1 MKILPFLKEVSQDMR
16 IGAVMPSSRFAV
28 RNIMRFVPYG
38 IKTVLEYGPGDGVL
52 TRQLLARLPADGRLV
67 AIETNGTMCSEVEAI
82 RDPRLVLVRDDATQA
97 ADIAARLG
105 FREFDFVISGIPF
118 SMLSAQTRRATVR
131 MTHDLLSQS
140 GMFLVYQTSP
150 LMVPYLKECFDVHT
164 AFEPRN
170 VPPYFIMRA
179 SKDGYRFNGFSETS

>member
-1 MKILPFLKEVSQDMR
+1 
-16 IGAVMPSSRFAV
+16 MPSSRFAV

-52 TRQLLARLPADGRLV
+52 TRHLLARLPADGRLV
-67 AIETNGTMCSEVEAI
+67 AIETNGSMCSEVKAI
-82 RDPRLVLVRDDATQA
+82 NDPRLVLVNGDATQA

-105 FREFDFVISGIPF
+105 FHRFDFVISGIPF
-118 SMLSAQTRRATVR
+118 SMLPTETRRSTAR
-131 MTHDLLSQS
+131 MTHELLVP
-140 GMFLVYQTSP
+140 GGVFLVYQTSP
-150 LMVPYLKECFDVHT
+150 LMVSYLKNHFDVHT

-179 SKDGYRFNGFSETS
+179 LKDGCGSRSFCDTQQ